1 MSVYVDQPVHRF
13 RHMLMCH
20 MLADSPEELHEMA
33 DRIGM
38 PRKFYQRD
46 ASTPHYDIPREKRAE
61 AIAAGAIEVD
71 RRGMVAVIRRI
82 RAASLASPDGG
93 VWGRDRRAF
102 GAEQGH
108 DARASA
114 AAPCSSA

>member
-20 MLADSPEELHEMA
+20 MLADTPEELHEMA

-38 PRKFYQRD
+38 ARKWYQRE
-46 ASTPHYDIPREKRAE
+46 ASTPHYDISKEKRAE
-61 AIAAGAIEVD
+61 AIAAGATQVD

-82 RAASLASPDGG
+82 RASILASPDGG
-93 VWGRDRRAF
+93 VWGRGNRSD
-102 GAEQGH
+102 G
-108 DARASA
+108 
-114 AAPCSSA
+114 